1 MRPYEAE
8 PLVHQA
14 AARILGGMPKGF
26 VQREDG
32 TITVFA
38 TVVFVLMIGV
48 GGIAIDLMRYEAQR
62 TQLQYTLDRAVL
74 AAAALDQE
82 KPAQDVV
89 QNYFETAGLGN
100 YRLRVTVDEGINA
113 RRVTASAEMEMNT
126 MFMRLFGQRVLSS
139 PAAGAAEER
148 IPNIEV

>member
-1 MRPYEAE
+1 
-8 PLVHQA
+8 
-14 AARILGGMPKGF
+14 MPKGF

-38 TVVFVLMIGV
+38 TVVFVLMIGL

-82 KPAQDVV
+82 KSTQDVV
-89 QNYFETAGLGN
+89 QN
-100 YRLRVTVDEGINA
+100 
-113 RRVTASAEMEMNT
+113 
-126 MFMRLFGQRVLSS
+126 
-139 PAAGAAEER
+139 
-148 IPNIEV
+148 

>member
-1 MRPYEAE
+1 M
-8 PLVHQA
+8 
-14 AARILGGMPKGF
+14 
-26 VQREDG
+26 
-32 TITVFA
+32 
-38 TVVFVLMIGV
+38 
-48 GGIAIDLMRYEAQR
+48 
-62 TQLQYTLDRAVL
+62 DRAVL

-148 IPNIEV
+148 IPNIEVSLVLDISGSMEGTRMTNLQPAARDFVTSMLASNTNDIGQQFVSISVIPITGMSMSAQRSARSMR